1 MICFSNCMFAI
12 IFISA
17 TLFMNF
23 SIDKQN
29 IFKNY
34 IKILDKEQL
43 IKYNKIIEERKRISL
58 NGYTLG
64 LIFSI
69 VFILVNYNLNK
80 LNYYLIICLTGSI
93 MFIVHYFYY
102 ILSPKTDWMVLHLNK
117 NQMKEWLRVYRTMQL
132 SYHISLVVGI
142 ISAMILSSA
151 FKC

>member
-58 NGYTLG
+58 NGYLLG

-117 NQMKEWLRVYRTMQL
+117 DQMKEWLRVYRTMQL